1 MQFAY
6 VVAALI
12 AGAVLPLQ
20 ALINAR
26 LAAQIGGPILA
37 SAVSFQIGA
46 IALFLLHGCLRL
58 PWPASATLIAMPIWF
73 WVGGFLGA
81 CYVTGATMSVPK
93 LGAAGMVSLVIVAQV
108 IGATILDQTGF
119 LAVVS
124 RELGSLR
131 ILGAFL
137 LLAGAVL
144 VVRF

>member
-1 MQFAY
+1 
-6 VVAALI
+6 
-12 AGAVLPLQ
+12 
-20 ALINAR
+20 
-26 LAAQIGGPILA
+26 
-37 SAVSFQIGA
+37 
-46 IALFLLHGCLRL
+46 
-58 PWPASATLIAMPIWF
+58 
-73 WVGGFLGA
+73 
-81 CYVTGATMSVPK
+81 MSVPK